1 MKAVVTDKR
10 PCKLGRGEMRR
21 VPQDRSFRGLV
32 GYHLGCPRCGFV
44 TIALQGDE
52 GLVVQ
57 EGMEGEVSFSRP
69 VRCVFCCVLLSLE
82 DGELLCSQDGA
93 TRQIHVRWPT

>member
-44 TIALQGDE
+44 TIAIQGDDGLLITEE
-52 GLVVQ
+52 GTGAVT
-57 EGMEGEVSFSRP
+57 FSQG
-69 VRCVFCCVLLSLE
+69 VRCLFCRVLLDLRGGMFCLTE
-82 DGELLCSQDGA
+82 DGLLRNVS
-93 TRQIHVRWPT
+93 RQ